1 MLHWQ
6 KTAGTPFIENNDPYE
21 EYNTYGV
28 EWNENEYIFYI
39 NGVETGRT
47 DFGGP
52 SQVPEYMIVNC
63 NVNGT
68 EGFPLNGWV
77 GDALTFDS
85 EAPTDFVVDYVRAY
99 QYNSL
104 MG

>member
-1 MLHWQ
+1 M
-6 KTAGTPFIENNDPYE
+6 KIYVDN
-21 EYNTYGV
+21 YGAPD
-28 EWNENEYIFYI
+28 NF
-39 NGVETGRT
+39 
-47 DFGGP
+47 
-52 SQVPEYMIVNC
+52 SA
-63 NVNGT
+63 
-68 EGFPLNGWV
+68 PLQNAIRDLKD

>member
-1 MLHWQ
+1 M
-6 KTAGTPFIENNDPYE
+6 
-21 EYNTYGV
+21 
-28 EWNENEYIFYI
+28 EWNENEYNFYI

-52 SQVPEYMIVNC
+52 SQVLEYMIVNC

-68 EGFPLNGWV
+68 EGIPLNGLV